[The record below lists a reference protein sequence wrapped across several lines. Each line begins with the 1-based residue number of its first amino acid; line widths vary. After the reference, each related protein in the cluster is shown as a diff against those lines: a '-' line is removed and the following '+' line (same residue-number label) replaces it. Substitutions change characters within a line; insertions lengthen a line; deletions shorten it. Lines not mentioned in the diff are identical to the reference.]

1 MVDFMQSYVAF
12 LYSNFIFNISI
23 LLLFIKKIKYFYF
36 LSFVFCY
43 NSVKKD
49 YEMTPTV
56 MLKFYLKSID
66 CTKKL
71 KILYINSL
79 FNLIL

>member
-1 MVDFMQSYVAF
+1 MQDVCLVFFTMY
-12 LYSNFIFNISI
+12 YHNSI
-23 LLLFIKKIKYFYF
+23 IIYKLLFIKKIKYFYF

-56 MLKFYLKSID
+56 MLKFYLMSFD
-66 CTKKL
+66 WNKK
-71 KILYINSL
+71 
-79 FNLIL
+79 